1 MKHKKEVFIAA
12 LIIVFLIAIGP
23 SIKKQVGIYTKGK
36 NIDKSYSK
44 DSLYDIYITNGEGLG
59 LIQISNIQKGNINY
73 SKIDNINVKY
83 DSANFLFIEKDLGG
97 DIYVPYSSDIENPKN
112 ANRLL
117 IFNEGKLEDEIEFDD
132 IRNPQT
138 VISDRENN
146 RIFLEQ
152 NITVQHEDSQGL
164 KLKVIDTNSKEVIK
178 ELYLKGYIR
187 DYYVG
192 EKEIV
197 LSLEGAKKLGF
208 LDAQD
213 RSLYAINR
221 ETLEG
226 REISKEPICNVVNAL
241 CGDSKGNN
249 VIFTNITLKE
259 SGDLDKNEIIVMDSH
274 GEIKERKEVPYDMN
288 GNFYGNEK
296 YEYVLNGKIHNKNN
310 GFLIFNKETLEFEK
324 LVDDVKDI
332 SYIES
337 LDGYLFILTRNSKL
351 FIYDEN
357 TLEQIGSIEL
367 EGEVSHRMKVI
378 NRKVKLS

>member
-36 NIDKSYSK
+36 NIEKSYSK
-44 DSLYDIYITNGEGLG
+44 DSLYDIYIAHGEGLG
-59 LIQISNIQKGNINY
+59 LIQINNIEKGNINY

-83 DSANFLFIEKDLGG
+83 DSANFLFIEKDSGG
-97 DIYVPYSSDIENPKN
+97 KIYVPYSSDIENPKN

-146 RIFLEQ
+146 RILLEQ
-152 NITVQHEDSQGL
+152 NVTVQPEDSQGL

-197 LSLEGAKKLGF
+197 LSLEGANKLGF
-208 LDAQD
+208 LDAQG

-221 ETLEG
+221 ETLGG
-226 REISKEPICNVVNAL
+226 RVISKEPICNVVNAL

-296 YEYVLNGKIHNKNN
+296 NEYVLNGKIHNKNN

-337 LDGYLFILTRNSKL
+337 LDGYLFILTRDSKI

-357 TLEQIGSIEL
+357 TLEQIGRIEL

>member
-36 NIDKSYSK
+36 NIEKSYSK

-59 LIQISNIQKGNINY
+59 LIQISNIEKGNINY

-83 DSANFLFIEKDLGG
+83 DSANFLFIEKDSGG
-97 DIYVPYSSDIENPKN
+97 KIYVPYSSDIENPKN

-117 IFNEGKLEDEIEFDD
+117 NFNEGKLEDEIEFDD
-132 IRNPQT
+132 IRNPQI

-152 NITVQHEDSQGL
+152 NITVQPEDSQGL

-259 SGDLDKNEIIVMDSH
+259 SGDLDKNEIIVMDSN
-274 GEIKERKEVPYDMN
+274 GEIKERKEVLYDMN
-288 GNFYGNEK
+288 GSFYGNEK

-310 GFLIFNKETLEFEK
+310 GFLTFNKETLEFEK

-337 LDGYLFILTRNSKL
+337 LDGYLFILTRDSKI

-367 EGEVSHRMKVI
+367 GWEVSHRMKVI

>member
-59 LIQISNIQKGNINY
+59 LIQISNIEKGNINY

-97 DIYVPYSSDIENPKN
+97 EIYVPYSSDIENPKN

-152 NITVQHEDSQGL
+152 NITVQPEDSQGL

-221 ETLEG
+221 KTLDG

-249 VIFTNITLKE
+249 VIFANITLKE
-259 SGDLDKNEIIVMDSH
+259 SGDLDKNEIIVMDSQ

-337 LDGYLFILTRNSKL
+337 LDGYLFILTRDSKI

-367 EGEVSHRMKVI
+367 GWEVSHRMKVI
-378 NRKVKLS
+378 KKKG

>member
-73 SKIDNINVKY
+73 LKIDNINVKY
-83 DSANFLFIEKDLGG
+83 DSANFLFIEKDSSGK
-97 DIYVPYSSDIENPKN
+97 IYVPYSSDIENPKN

-178 ELYLKGYIR
+178 EIYLKGYIR

-221 ETLEG
+221 KTLEG
-226 REISKEPICNVVNAL
+226 RVISKEPICNVVNAL

-259 SGDLDKNEIIVMDSH
+259 SGDLNKNEIIVMDSH

-288 GNFYGNEK
+288 GSFYGNEK

-337 LDGYLFILTRNSKL
+337 LDGYLFILTRDSKL

-367 EGEVSHRMKVI
+367 GWEVSHRMKVI
-378 NRKVKLS
+378 KKKG

>member
-36 NIDKSYSK
+36 NIEKSYSK

-59 LIQISNIQKGNINY
+59 LIQISNIEKGNINY

-83 DSANFLFIEKDLGG
+83 DSANFLFIEKDSGG
-97 DIYVPYSSDIENPKN
+97 KIYVPYSSDIENPKN

-152 NITVQHEDSQGL
+152 NITVQPEDSQGL
-164 KLKVIDTNSKEVIK
+164 NLKVIDTNSKEVIK

-197 LSLEGAKKLGF
+197 LSLEGSKKLGF

-221 ETLEG
+221 KTLEG
-226 REISKEPICNVVNAL
+226 RVISKETVGNVVNAL

-274 GEIKERKEVPYDMN
+274 GEIKERKEIPYDMN
-288 GNFYGNEK
+288 GSFYGNEK

-310 GFLIFNKETLEFEK
+310 GFLTFNKETLEFEK

-332 SYIES
+332 GYIES
-337 LDGYLFILTRNSKL
+337 LDGYLFILTRDSKL

-367 EGEVSHRMKVI
+367 GWEVSHRMKVI
-378 NRKVKLS
+378 KKKG

>member
-36 NIDKSYSK
+36 NIEKNYSK
-44 DSLYDIYITNGEGLG
+44 DSLYDIYITNGKGLG
-59 LIQISNIQKGNINY
+59 LIQISNIEKGNINY

-83 DSANFLFIEKDLGG
+83 DSANFLFIEKDLMGK
-97 DIYVPYSSDIENPKN
+97 IYVPYSSDIENPKN

-152 NITVQHEDSQGL
+152 NITVQPEDSQGL
-164 KLKVIDTNSKEVIK
+164 KLKVIDTTSKEVIK

-259 SGDLDKNEIIVMDSH
+259 SGDLNKNEIIVMDSN
-274 GEIKERKEVPYDMN
+274 GEIKERKEVLYDMN
-288 GNFYGNEK
+288 GSFYGNEK

-337 LDGYLFILTRNSKL
+337 LDDYLFILTRDSKI

-367 EGEVSHRMKVI
+367 GWEVSHRMKVI

>member
-83 DSANFLFIEKDLGG
+83 DSANFLFIEKDSSGK
-97 DIYVPYSSDIENPKN
+97 IYVPYSSDIENPKN

-117 IFNEGKLEDEIEFDD
+117 IFNEGKLEDEIEFDY

-152 NITVQHEDSQGL
+152 NITVQPEDSQGL

-221 ETLEG
+221 KTLEG
-226 REISKEPICNVVNAL
+226 RVISKEPICNVVNAL

-259 SGDLDKNEIIVMDSH
+259 SGDLNKNEIIVMDSH

-288 GNFYGNEK
+288 GSFYGNEK

-337 LDGYLFILTRNSKL
+337 LDGYLFILTRDSKL

-367 EGEVSHRMKVI
+367 GWEVSHRMKVI
-378 NRKVKLS
+378 KKKG

>member
-36 NIDKSYSK
+36 NIEKSYSK

-59 LIQISNIQKGNINY
+59 LIQISNIEKGNINY

-83 DSANFLFIEKDLGG
+83 DSANFLFIEKDSRGK
-97 DIYVPYSSDIENPKN
+97 IYVPYSSDIENPKN

-138 VISDRENN
+138 VISDRKNN

-152 NITVQHEDSQGL
+152 NITVQPKDSQGL

-197 LSLEGAKKLGF
+197 LSLEGAEKLGF
-208 LDAQD
+208 LDAQG

-221 ETLEG
+221 ETLGG
-226 REISKEPICNVVNAL
+226 RVISKEPIGNVVNAL
-241 CGDSKGNN
+241 CEDSKGNN

-259 SGDLDKNEIIVMDSH
+259 SGDLDKNEIIVMDSQ
-274 GEIKERKEVPYDMN
+274 GEIKERKEVSYDMN

-324 LVDDVKDI
+324 LVDGVRDI

-337 LDGYLFILTRNSKL
+337 LDGYLFILTRDSKL

>member
-36 NIDKSYSK
+36 NIEKSYSK

-59 LIQISNIQKGNINY
+59 LIQISNIEKGNINY

-83 DSANFLFIEKDLGG
+83 DSANFLFIEKDSSGK
-97 DIYVPYSSDIENPKN
+97 IYVPYSSDIENPKN

-152 NITVQHEDSQGL
+152 NITVQPEDSQGL
-164 KLKVIDTNSKEVIK
+164 NLKVIDTNSKEVIK

-197 LSLEGAKKLGF
+197 LSLEGSKKLGF

-221 ETLEG
+221 KTLEG
-226 REISKEPICNVVNAL
+226 RVISKETVGNVVNAL

-259 SGDLDKNEIIVMDSH
+259 SGDLNKNEIIVMDSH

-288 GNFYGNEK
+288 GSFYGNEK

-337 LDGYLFILTRNSKL
+337 LDGYLFILTRDSKL

-367 EGEVSHRMKVI
+367 GWEVSHRMKVI
-378 NRKVKLS
+378 KKKG

>member
-12 LIIVFLIAIGP
+12 LIIVFLIAIGS
-23 SIKKQVGIYTKGK
+23 SIKKQVGIYRKVK
-36 NIDKSYSK
+36 NIEKSYSK

-59 LIQISNIQKGNINY
+59 LIQISNVQKGNINY

-83 DSANFLFIEKDLGG
+83 DSANFLFIEKDLRGK
-97 DIYVPYSSDIENPKN
+97 IYVPYSSDIENPKN

-152 NITVQHEDSQGL
+152 NVTVQPEDSQGL

-197 LSLEGAKKLGF
+197 LSLEGAKKVGF

-226 REISKEPICNVVNAL
+226 RVISKEPICNVVNAL

-259 SGDLDKNEIIVMDSH
+259 SGDLDKNEIIVMDSQ
-274 GEIKERKEVPYDMN
+274 GEIKDRKEIPYDMN
-288 GNFYGNEK
+288 SSFYGNEK

-310 GFLIFNKETLEFEK
+310 GFLTFNKETLEFEK

-337 LDGYLFILTRNSKL
+337 LDGYLFILTRDSKI

-378 NRKVKLS
+378 KKKG

>member
-97 DIYVPYSSDIENPKN
+97 EIYVPYSSDIENPKN

-337 LDGYLFILTRNSKL
+337 LDGYLFILTRDSKL

>member
-59 LIQISNIQKGNINY
+59 LIQISNIENGNINY

-97 DIYVPYSSDIENPKN
+97 EIYVPYSSDIENPKN

-152 NITVQHEDSQGL
+152 NITVQPEDSQGL

-197 LSLEGAKKLGF
+197 LSLEGANKLGF

-249 VIFTNITLKE
+249 IIFTNITLKE

-288 GNFYGNEK
+288 GSFYGNEK

-337 LDGYLFILTRNSKL
+337 LDGYLFILTRNSKI

-378 NRKVKLS
+378 NRKVKLA

>member
-36 NIDKSYSK
+36 NIEKSYSK

-59 LIQISNIQKGNINY
+59 LIQISNVQKGNINY

-83 DSANFLFIEKDLGG
+83 DSANFLFIEKDSGG
-97 DIYVPYSSDIENPKN
+97 KIYVPYSSDIENPKN

-152 NITVQHEDSQGL
+152 NITVQPEDSQGL

-197 LSLEGAKKLGF
+197 LSLEGSKKLGF

-221 ETLEG
+221 KTLEG
-226 REISKEPICNVVNAL
+226 RVISKETVGNVVNAL

-274 GEIKERKEVPYDMN
+274 GEIKERKEIPYDMN
-288 GNFYGNEK
+288 GSFYGNEK

-310 GFLIFNKETLEFEK
+310 GFLTFNKETLEFEK

-332 SYIES
+332 GYIES
-337 LDGYLFILTRNSKL
+337 LDGYLFILTRDSKL

-378 NRKVKLS
+378 KKKG

>member
-12 LIIVFLIAIGP
+12 LIIVFLIAIRP

-310 GFLIFNKETLEFEK
+310 GFLIFNKEILEFEK

-337 LDGYLFILTRNSKL
+337 LDGYLFILTRDSKL

-367 EGEVSHRMKVI
+367 EGEVSNRMKVI
-378 NRKVKLS
+378 KKKG

>member
-259 SGDLDKNEIIVMDSH
+259 SGDLNKNEIIVMDSH
-274 GEIKERKEVPYDMN
+274 GEIKERKEIPYDMN
-288 GNFYGNEK
+288 SSFYGNEK
-296 YEYVLNGKIHNKNN
+296 YEYVLNGKIDNKNN
-310 GFLIFNKETLEFEK
+310 GFLTFNKETFEFEK

-337 LDGYLFILTRNSKL
+337 LDDYLFILTRDSKL

>member
-197 LSLEGAKKLGF
+197 LSLEGAKKLCF

-221 ETLEG
+221 KTLEG
-226 REISKEPICNVVNAL
+226 RVISKEPICNVVNAL

-288 GNFYGNEK
+288 GSFYGNEK

-337 LDGYLFILTRNSKL
+337 LDGYLFILTRDSKI

-367 EGEVSHRMKVI
+367 GWEVSHRMKVI
-378 NRKVKLS
+378 KKKG

>member
-36 NIDKSYSK
+36 NIEKSYSK
-44 DSLYDIYITNGEGLG
+44 DSLYDIYIAHGEGLG
-59 LIQISNIQKGNINY
+59 LIQINNIEKGNINY

-83 DSANFLFIEKDLGG
+83 DSANFLFIEKDSGG
-97 DIYVPYSSDIENPKN
+97 KIYVPYSSDIENPKN

-146 RIFLEQ
+146 RILLEQ
-152 NITVQHEDSQGL
+152 NVTVQPEDSQGL

-197 LSLEGAKKLGF
+197 LSLEGANKLGF

-221 ETLEG
+221 KTLEG
-226 REISKEPICNVVNAL
+226 RVISKEPIGNVVNAL

-259 SGDLDKNEIIVMDSH
+259 SGDLDKNEIIVMDSQ
-274 GEIKERKEVPYDMN
+274 GEIKERKEVSYDMN

-324 LVDDVKDI
+324 LVDGVRDI

-337 LDGYLFILTRNSKL
+337 LDGYLFILTRDSKL

>member
-83 DSANFLFIEKDLGG
+83 DSANFLFIEKDSRGK
-97 DIYVPYSSDIENPKN
+97 IYVPYSSDIENPKN

-152 NITVQHEDSQGL
+152 NVTVQPEDSQGL
-164 KLKVIDTNSKEVIK
+164 KLKVIDTNSKKVIK

-197 LSLEGAKKLGF
+197 LSLEGAEKLGF
-208 LDAQD
+208 LDAQG

-221 ETLEG
+221 ETLGG
-226 REISKEPICNVVNAL
+226 RVISKEPIGNVVNAL
-241 CGDSKGNN
+241 CEDSKGNN

-288 GNFYGNEK
+288 GSFYGNEK

-324 LVDDVKDI
+324 LVDGVRDI

-337 LDGYLFILTRNSKL
+337 LDSYLFILTSDSKL

-367 EGEVSHRMKVI
+367 EGKVSHRMKVI

>member
-44 DSLYDIYITNGEGLG
+44 DSLYDIYIDHDEGLG

-97 DIYVPYSSDIENPKN
+97 EIYVPYSSDIENPKN

-146 RIFLEQ
+146 RVFLEQ
-152 NITVQHEDSQGL
+152 NITVQPEDSQGL
-164 KLKVIDTNSKEVIK
+164 KLKVIDTTSKEVIK

-221 ETLEG
+221 KTLDG

-249 VIFTNITLKE
+249 VIFANITLKE
-259 SGDLDKNEIIVMDSH
+259 SGDLDKNEIIVMDSQ

-337 LDGYLFILTRNSKL
+337 LDDYLFILTRDSKL

-367 EGEVSHRMKVI
+367 KGEVSHRMKVI

>member
-12 LIIVFLIAIGP
+12 FIIVFLIAIGP

-44 DSLYDIYITNGEGLG
+44 DSLYDIYITNGKGLG
-59 LIQISNIQKGNINY
+59 LIQISNIEKGNINY

-83 DSANFLFIEKDLGG
+83 DSANFLFIEKDSGG
-97 DIYVPYSSDIENPKN
+97 KIYVPYSSDIENPKN

-152 NITVQHEDSQGL
+152 NITVQPEDSQGL

-226 REISKEPICNVVNAL
+226 RVISKEPICNVVNAL

-288 GNFYGNEK
+288 GSFYGNEK
-296 YEYVLNGKIHNKNN
+296 YECVLNGKIHNKNN

-337 LDGYLFILTRNSKL
+337 LDGYLFILTRDSKL

-357 TLEQIGSIEL
+357 TLEQMGSIEL

>member
-36 NIDKSYSK
+36 NIEKSYSK

-83 DSANFLFIEKDLGG
+83 DSANFLFIEKDSRGK
-97 DIYVPYSSDIENPKN
+97 IYVPYSSDIENPKN

-337 LDGYLFILTRNSKL
+337 LDGYLFILTRDSKL

-367 EGEVSHRMKVI
+367 GWEVSHRMKVI
-378 NRKVKLS
+378 KKKG

>member
-36 NIDKSYSK
+36 NIEKSYSK
-44 DSLYDIYITNGEGLG
+44 DSLYDIYITNCEGLG
-59 LIQISNIQKGNINY
+59 LIQISNIEKGNINY

-83 DSANFLFIEKDLGG
+83 DSANFLFIEKDSRGK
-97 DIYVPYSSDIENPKN
+97 IYVPYSSDIENPKN

-138 VISDRENN
+138 LISDRKNN

-152 NITVQHEDSQGL
+152 NITVQPKDSQGL

-197 LSLEGAKKLGF
+197 LSLEGAEKLGF
-208 LDAQD
+208 LDAQG

-221 ETLEG
+221 ETLGG
-226 REISKEPICNVVNAL
+226 RVISKEPIGNVVNAL
-241 CGDSKGNN
+241 CEDSKGNN

-259 SGDLDKNEIIVMDSH
+259 SGDLDKNEIIVMDSQ
-274 GEIKERKEVPYDMN
+274 GKIKERKEVSYDMN
-288 GNFYGNEK
+288 GSFYGNEK

-337 LDGYLFILTRNSKL
+337 LDGYLFILTRDSKL

>member
-36 NIDKSYSK
+36 NIEKSYSK

-59 LIQISNIQKGNINY
+59 LIQISNIEKGNINY

-83 DSANFLFIEKDLGG
+83 DSANFLFIEKDSGG
-97 DIYVPYSSDIENPKN
+97 KIYVPYSSDIENPKN

-152 NITVQHEDSQGL
+152 NITVQPEDSQGL

-197 LSLEGAKKLGF
+197 LSLEGSKKLGF

-221 ETLEG
+221 KTLEG
-226 REISKEPICNVVNAL
+226 RVISKEPICNVVNAL

-274 GEIKERKEVPYDMN
+274 GEIKERKEVLYDMN
-288 GNFYGNEK
+288 GSFYGNEK

-310 GFLIFNKETLEFEK
+310 GFLTFNKETLEFEK

-332 SYIES
+332 GYIES
-337 LDGYLFILTRNSKL
+337 LDGYLFILTRDSKL

-378 NRKVKLS
+378 KKKG

>member
-59 LIQISNIQKGNINY
+59 LIQISNIEKGNINY

-97 DIYVPYSSDIENPKN
+97 EIYVPYSSDIENPKN

-152 NITVQHEDSQGL
+152 NITVQPEDSQGL

-208 LDAQD
+208 LDAQG

-226 REISKEPICNVVNAL
+226 RVISKEPICNVVNAL

-288 GNFYGNEK
+288 GSFYGNEK

-337 LDGYLFILTRNSKL
+337 LDGYLFILTRDSKL

>member
-178 ELYLKGYIR
+178 EIYLKGYIR

-337 LDGYLFILTRNSKL
+337 LDGYLFILTRDSKL

>member
-44 DSLYDIYITNGEGLG
+44 DSLYDIYIDHDEGLG

-97 DIYVPYSSDIENPKN
+97 EIYVPYSSDIENPKN

-146 RIFLEQ
+146 RVFLEQ
-152 NITVQHEDSQGL
+152 NITVQPEDSQGL
-164 KLKVIDTNSKEVIK
+164 KLKVIDTTSKEVIK

-197 LSLEGAKKLGF
+197 LCLEGAKKLGF

-221 ETLEG
+221 KTLDG

-249 VIFTNITLKE
+249 VIFANITLKE
-259 SGDLDKNEIIVMDSH
+259 SGDLDKNEIIVMDSQ

-337 LDGYLFILTRNSKL
+337 LDDYLFILTRDSKL

-367 EGEVSHRMKVI
+367 KGEVSHRMKVI

>member
-36 NIDKSYSK
+36 NIEKNYSK

-83 DSANFLFIEKDLGG
+83 DSANFLFIEKDSRGK
-97 DIYVPYSSDIENPKN
+97 IYVPYSSDIENPKN

-146 RIFLEQ
+146 MIFLEQ

-197 LSLEGAKKLGF
+197 LSLEGANKLGF

-226 REISKEPICNVVNAL
+226 RVISKESICNVVNAL

-259 SGDLDKNEIIVMDSH
+259 SGDLNKNEIIVMDSH

-337 LDGYLFILTRNSKL
+337 LDGYLFILTRDSKL

>member
-36 NIDKSYSK
+36 NIEKNYSK
-44 DSLYDIYITNGEGLG
+44 ESLYDIYITNGEGLG
-59 LIQISNIQKGNINY
+59 LIQISNIQKENINY

-83 DSANFLFIEKDLGG
+83 DSANFLFIGKDSRGK
-97 DIYVPYSSDIENPKN
+97 IYVPYSSDIENPKN

-152 NITVQHEDSQGL
+152 NVTVQPEDSQGL

-197 LSLEGAKKLGF
+197 LSLEGANKLGF

-226 REISKEPICNVVNAL
+226 RVISKEPICNVVNAL

-288 GNFYGNEK
+288 GSFYGNEK
-296 YEYVLNGKIHNKNN
+296 YGYVLNGKIHNKNN

-337 LDGYLFILTRNSKL
+337 LDGYLFILTRDSKI

-357 TLEQIGSIEL
+357 TLEQMGSIEL
-367 EGEVSHRMKVI
+367 EGEVSHKMKVI

>member
-178 ELYLKGYIR
+178 EIYLKGYIR

-288 GNFYGNEK
+288 GSFYGNEK

-337 LDGYLFILTRNSKL
+337 LDGYLFILTRDSKI

>member
-44 DSLYDIYITNGEGLG
+44 DSLYDIYISNGEGLG

-337 LDGYLFILTRNSKL
+337 LDGYLFILTRDSKI

-367 EGEVSHRMKVI
+367 GWEVSHRMKVI
-378 NRKVKLS
+378 KKKG

>member
-59 LIQISNIQKGNINY
+59 LIQISNVQKGNINY

-83 DSANFLFIEKDLGG
+83 DSANFLFIEKDSRGK
-97 DIYVPYSSDIENPKN
+97 IYVPYSSDIENPKN

-117 IFNEGKLEDEIEFDD
+117 IFNGGKLEDEIEFDD

-146 RIFLEQ
+146 RVFLEQ
-152 NITVQHEDSQGL
+152 NITVQPEDSQGL
-164 KLKVIDTNSKEVIK
+164 KLKVIDTTSKEVIK

-208 LDAQD
+208 LDAHD

-221 ETLEG
+221 KTLDG

-249 VIFTNITLKE
+249 VIFANITLKE
-259 SGDLDKNEIIVMDSH
+259 SGDLDKNEIIVMDSQ

-337 LDGYLFILTRNSKL
+337 LDDYLFILTRDSKL

-367 EGEVSHRMKVI
+367 KGEVSHRMKVI

>member
-36 NIDKSYSK
+36 NIEKNYSK

-59 LIQISNIQKGNINY
+59 LIQISNIEKGNINY

-83 DSANFLFIEKDLGG
+83 DSANFLFIEKDSRGK
-97 DIYVPYSSDIENPKN
+97 IYVPYSSDIENPKN
-112 ANRLL
+112 ANILL

-152 NITVQHEDSQGL
+152 NITVQPEDSQGL
-164 KLKVIDTNSKEVIK
+164 NLKVIDTNSKEVIK

-197 LSLEGAKKLGF
+197 LSLEGSKKLGF

-221 ETLEG
+221 KTLEG
-226 REISKEPICNVVNAL
+226 RVISKETVGNVVNAL

-259 SGDLDKNEIIVMDSH
+259 SGDLDKNEIIVMDSQ
-274 GEIKERKEVPYDMN
+274 GEIKERKEIPYDMN
-288 GNFYGNEK
+288 GSFYGNEK

-310 GFLIFNKETLEFEK
+310 GFLTFNKETLEFEK

-332 SYIES
+332 GYIES
-337 LDGYLFILTRNSKL
+337 LDGYLFILTRDSKL

-378 NRKVKLS
+378 KKKG

>member
-36 NIDKSYSK
+36 NIEKSYSK

-59 LIQISNIQKGNINY
+59 LIQISNIENGNINY

-83 DSANFLFIEKDLGG
+83 DSANFLFIEKDLRGK
-97 DIYVPYSSDIENPKN
+97 IYVPYSSDIENPKN

-117 IFNEGKLEDEIEFDD
+117 IFNEGKLEDEIDFDD

-146 RIFLEQ
+146 RVFLEQ
-152 NITVQHEDSQGL
+152 NITVQPEDSQGL

-259 SGDLDKNEIIVMDSH
+259 SGDLDKNEIIVMDSQ

-288 GNFYGNEK
+288 GSFYGNEK

-310 GFLIFNKETLEFEK
+310 GFLTFNKETLEFEK

-337 LDGYLFILTRNSKL
+337 LDGYLFILTRDSKI

-367 EGEVSHRMKVI
+367 GWEVSHRMKVI

>member
-59 LIQISNIQKGNINY
+59 LIQISNVQKGNINY

-83 DSANFLFIEKDLGG
+83 DSANFLFIEKDSRGN
-97 DIYVPYSSDIENPKN
+97 IYVPYSSDIENPKN

-117 IFNEGKLEDEIEFDD
+117 IFNGGKLEDEIEFDD

-146 RIFLEQ
+146 RVFLEQ
-152 NITVQHEDSQGL
+152 NITVQPEDSQGL
-164 KLKVIDTNSKEVIK
+164 KLKVIDTTSKEVIK

-221 ETLEG
+221 KTLDG

-249 VIFTNITLKE
+249 VIFANITLKE
-259 SGDLDKNEIIVMDSH
+259 SGDLDKNEIIVMDSQE
-274 GEIKERKEVPYDMN
+274 EIKERKEVPYDMN

-337 LDGYLFILTRNSKL
+337 LDDYLFILTRDSKL

-367 EGEVSHRMKVI
+367 KGEVSHRMKVI

>member
-59 LIQISNIQKGNINY
+59 LIQISNVQKGNINY

-83 DSANFLFIEKDLGG
+83 DSANFLFIEKDLRGK
-97 DIYVPYSSDIENPKN
+97 IYVPYSSDIENPKN

-117 IFNEGKLEDEIEFDD
+117 IFNEGKLEDEIDFDD

-146 RIFLEQ
+146 RVFLEQ
-152 NITVQHEDSQGL
+152 NITVQPEDSQGL

-226 REISKEPICNVVNAL
+226 RVISKEPICNVVNAL

-259 SGDLDKNEIIVMDSH
+259 SGDLNKNEIIVMDSH
-274 GEIKERKEVPYDMN
+274 GEIKERKEIPYDMN
-288 GNFYGNEK
+288 SSFYGNEK
-296 YEYVLNGKIHNKNN
+296 YEYVLNGKIDNKNN
-310 GFLIFNKETLEFEK
+310 GFLTFNKETFEFEK

-337 LDGYLFILTRNSKL
+337 LDDYLFILTRDSKI

>member
-36 NIDKSYSK
+36 NIEKSYSK

-59 LIQISNIQKGNINY
+59 LIQISNIEKGNINY

-83 DSANFLFIEKDLGG
+83 DSANFLFIEKDSRGK
-97 DIYVPYSSDIENPKN
+97 IYVPYSSDIENPKN

-138 VISDRENN
+138 VISDRKNN

-152 NITVQHEDSQGL
+152 NITVQPKDSQGL

-197 LSLEGAKKLGF
+197 LSLEGAEKLGF
-208 LDAQD
+208 LDAQG

-221 ETLEG
+221 ETLGG
-226 REISKEPICNVVNAL
+226 RVISKEPIGNVVNAL
-241 CGDSKGNN
+241 CEDSKGNN

-259 SGDLDKNEIIVMDSH
+259 SGDLDKNEIIVMDSQ
-274 GEIKERKEVPYDMN
+274 GKIKERKEVSYDMN
-288 GNFYGNEK
+288 GSFYGNEK

-337 LDGYLFILTRNSKL
+337 LDGYLFILTRDSKL

-367 EGEVSHRMKVI
+367 EGEASHRMKVI

>member
-1 MKHKKEVFIAA
+1 MKHKKEVFIAT
-12 LIIVFLIAIGP
+12 LIIVFLIAIGQN
-23 SIKKQVGIYTKGK
+23 IKKQVGIYRKGK

-83 DSANFLFIEKDLGG
+83 DSANFLFIEKDSSGK
-97 DIYVPYSSDIENPKN
+97 IYVPYSSDIENPKN

-178 ELYLKGYIR
+178 EIYLKGYIR

-221 ETLEG
+221 KTLEG
-226 REISKEPICNVVNAL
+226 RVISKEPICNVVNAL

-259 SGDLDKNEIIVMDSH
+259 SGDLNKNEIIVMDSH

-288 GNFYGNEK
+288 GSFYGNEK

-337 LDGYLFILTRNSKL
+337 LDGYLFILTRDSKL